1 MSNFAFLG
9 TKWHPFHEDARE
21 AERMALRSPRL
32 SAICSRRLL
41 ELGVKWVFANDSTAK
56 EPYQDTLSARI
67 HEPTFRDQLPVGLWE
82 HVKYVWKLGNQATH
96 ESRSITANESVEA
109 LRSVHNFINWL
120 VTTYTPGGTTVPA
133 FNESLIPDPKK
144 IKELRDA
151 KVAETLQQIQM
162 MEASLREKDE
172 AKAEAEAQRAA
183 SEAELAALRAEIQKI
198 KAENAAKGK
207 KPTFSEAQN
216 RAHLIDPLLREAGW
230 NPDAANVRE
239 YEVTGMPNPEKKGF
253 VDYVLW
259 GTDGLPVAVVEAKK
273 TQVDPEVGKRQ
284 AKLYADCIEGMTGRR
299 PLIYFTNGY
308 KTWFWDDTK
317 YPPRQVGGFHSQD
330 ELQLILK
337 RRQESGDLL
346 KAKVNRATVDRTY
359 QEVAIG
365 RTSER
370 FQTERGRGALLV
382 MATGT
387 GKTRVSVAL
396 VELLMKQ
403 NWVRRVLFLADR
415 RALLTQAERA
425 YKRFLPETS
434 RGSLLD
440 GEVPDACRI
449 VFSTYPTMMNA
460 IDTWGEDG
468 RRRFGPGH
476 FDLIIIDEAHRSV
489 YQKYGAIFEYFD
501 SLLLGLTA
509 TPKTE
514 VDRNTYELFGLEPGV
529 PTHAYEL
536 DEAVEQR
543 WLVPPRAFSVP
554 VRFLREGIKYDELS
568 EDEKREYEEKFG
580 AGEEV
585 MPEEIGSEA
594 LNSWLFNT
602 DTVDKVLQDLMQNG
616 IKVSGGDKLGK
627 TIIFAKN
634 KKHADFIVE
643 RFDRAYPHLA
653 GHFCQAIY
661 NQPYAQDLID
671 NFSVTANEPTI
682 AVSVDMMD
690 TGIDVPEVVNL
701 VFFKMIRSKTK
712 FWQMIGRGTRLCP
725 DLFGPDENKTH
736 FLIFDYCQN
745 LEFFSL
751 NPKGIE
757 GKVQKSVREYTMR
770 ARVELIRATV
780 VKEDLTEYRK
790 GVVDDLFGQVQAL
803 NKESFVV
810 RPHEEVIE
818 PYRDRARWDDVTDT
832 DLQTVEHQIAPIPA
846 TELDDEGMRRFDLM
860 MLRLELAILR
870 KTKDQEDLVAR
881 LKDLAQNLSEKGSV
895 PSVAAE
901 MALLLEIGLD
911 EFWQDVTLPQL
922 ESTRIRLRCLVK
934 FADDDNRR
942 QRVFVNFEDSIG
954 DGTEVVLTTSDP
966 SLHQY
971 REKLRHYLRDHLT
984 HPAVRKVRENV
995 PLNKSDVEAIESM
1008 LFGDQVVEPTK
1019 LEAVIGTEGPL
1030 SLFVRKTVG
1039 LDKEAAK
1046 RAFSVIFDGMQLTAK
1061 QLLFMNHLV
1070 DFLCTNGVMNPGSL
1084 FEPPFTHMHD
1094 LGIDGIFPEQA
1105 ASIVKIIEQINANA
1119 EVRKLP

>member
-1 MSNFAFLG
+1 MSNFAFL
-9 TKWHPFHEDARE
+9 HPSWTPFLEDARE
-21 AERMALRSPRL
+21 AERVALRNPRS
-32 SAICSRRLL
+32 SAFYSRRLL
-41 ELGVKWVFANDSTAK
+41 ELGVKWVYANDSTTS

-67 HEPTFRDQLPVGLWE
+67 HEPSFRNQLPVGLWE

-96 ESRSITANESVEA
+96 EPRTIQKTESVEA

-120 VTTYTPGGTTVPA
+120 VTTYTPGGLAVPA
-133 FNESLIPDPKK
+133 FDDSLIPDPKK
-144 IKELRDA
+144 IKELRDL
-151 KVAETLQQIQM
+151 KVAENLQQIQM
-162 MEASLREKDE
+162 LEASLREKDE
-172 AKAEAEAQRAA
+172 AKATAEAKQAA
-183 SEAELAALRAEIQKI
+183 TEAELAALRAEIQKI
-198 KAENAAKGK
+198 KAENAAKGQTI
-207 KPTFSEAQN
+207 TFSEAEN
-216 RAHLIDPLLREAGW
+216 RAHLIDPLLRESGW

-239 YEVTGMPNPEKKGF
+239 YEVNGMPNPEGKGF

-259 GTDGLPVAVVEAKK
+259 GTDGKPVAVVEAKK
-273 TQVDPEVGKRQ
+273 TQVDPELGKHQ
-284 AKLYADCIEGMTGRR
+284 AKLYADCLETMTGRR

-308 KTWFWDDTK
+308 RTWFWDDTK
-317 YPPRQVGGFHSQD
+317 YPPRSVGGFHSQD
-330 ELQLILK
+330 ELQLIIK
-337 RRQESGDLL
+337 RRQDSGDLL
-346 KAKVNRATVDRTY
+346 KAKLNKNTVDRQY

-396 VELLMKQ
+396 VEMLMKQ
-403 NWVRRVLFLADR
+403 NWVRRTLFLADR

-425 YKRFLPETS
+425 FKRFLPETS

-460 IDTWGEDG
+460 IDSWREDG
-468 RRRFGPGH
+468 TRRFGPGH
-476 FDLIIIDEAHRSV
+476 FDLVIIDEAHRSV
-489 YQKYGAIFEYFD
+489 YQKYKAIFEYFD

-536 DEAVEQR
+536 DEAVEQQ

-554 VRFLREGIKYDELS
+554 VKFLRQGIKYDELP
-568 EDEKREYEEKFG
+568 EDEKQTYEQVLEFYDEN
-580 AGEEV
+580 GEL
-585 MPEEIGSEA
+585 IKDQDSAA
-594 LNSWLFNT
+594 LNAWLFNK

-616 IKVSGGDKLGK
+616 VKVSGGDKLGK
-627 TIIFAKN
+627 TIIFAKS
-634 KKHADFIVE
+634 KKHADFIVQ
-643 RFDRAYPHLA
+643 RFDQAYPHLA
-653 GHFCQAIY
+653 GHFCQTIY

-671 NFSVTANEPTI
+671 NFSVPANEPTI

-725 DLFGPDENKTH
+725 DLFGPGLNKTH

-745 LEFFSL
+745 LEYFSL
-751 NPKGIE
+751 NPRGVE
-757 GKVQKSVREYTMR
+757 GNVPRSVRENTMR
-770 ARVELIRATV
+770 ARAELIRATSEI
-780 VKEDLTEYRK
+780 EDLQDFRK
-790 GVVDDLFGQVQAL
+790 GIVNDLYGQVQAL

-818 PYRDRARWDDVTDT
+818 PYRVRTRWDELGES
-832 DLQTVEHQIAPIPA
+832 DLQTVESVIAPIPA
-846 TELDDEGMRRFDLM
+846 TELDDEGMRRFDLL

-901 MALLLEIGLD
+901 MALLLEIGQD
-911 EFWQDVTLPQL
+911 AFWQDITLPQL
-922 ESTRIRLRCLVK
+922 ESTRIRLRGLVK
-934 FADDDNRR
+934 FADTEQGR
-942 QRVFVNFEDSIG
+942 QRVFVNFEDAIG
-954 DGTEVVLTTSDP
+954 DGVEVILTTSDP
-966 SLHQY
+966 SLNQY

-995 PLNKSDVEAIESM
+995 PLSKDDVKAIEAM

-1030 SLFVRKTVG
+1030 SRFVRKTVG

-1046 RAFSVIFDGMQLTAK
+1046 RAFSDIFDGVHMSAK

-1084 FEPPFTHMHD
+1084 FEPPFTHLHD
-1094 LGIDGIFPEQA
+1094 MGIDGIFPEQA

-1119 EVRKLP
+1119 AVPN